1 MLHSEPLSQI
11 QNKTKRQNKVCEVR
25 FLNPDV
31 PLTCGIRKIY
41 CLREKITRGQLDFR
55 AGPVNTAVIIVRK
68 AVPHGGGFLHVENT
82 LISILK
88 SVIHSQCKL
97 KLNKEAT

>member
-1 MLHSEPLSQI
+1 MSFDMCDQKDLLFKGK
-11 QNKTKRQNKVCEVR
+11 N
-25 FLNPDV
+25 
-31 PLTCGIRKIY
+31 
-41 CLREKITRGQLDFR
+41 TRGQLDFR
-55 AGPVNTAVIIVRK
+55 AGPVNTVVIIVQK
-68 AVPHGGGFLHVENT
+68 AVPQGGVFLNSENN